1 MLHLI
6 TGEVGSGKTRLL
18 DEKIAEAVKRNIRT
32 YLIVPEQST
41 VAAERRMAE
50 SSAMPASAPLI
61 FEATNFTRLAD
72 TFFRA
77 EGGLAL
83 RYADRTARTLA
94 MWRALREL
102 TPPDPSDGKT
112 VGPGFLSAAP
122 ELDPPS
128 LDRYLSVARELSA
141 GRIDADQLADASSK
155 IGDAR
160 LSGRLRD
167 LSLIIAKYREILS
180 ACYADTENVL
190 GTLADKMRRST
201 FFDGTAFFFD
211 SFTGF
216 TEQQYAVIAT
226 LVKKAEV
233 TVTLPLPAEPEASLC
248 YREPAATKERLLRM
262 ADGAGVK
269 REETSLGGNRRTES
283 EAIRHLT
290 AHLFDTDLKAHVLKI
305 PSDGSVRIVEADDP
319 YDASRFVAA
328 DILKK
333 TEEEHALYRDFAVLS
348 GDPELYRGVLDVD
361 LERNGIP
368 YFFSRRTDLSTLEP
382 LKLVTSAYRV
392 VTGGYRRGDVI
403 SVVKCGFSG
412 LTSGEA
418 DELELY
424 SEIWSLSGDAFRLPA
439 PWTMNPDGFTEKEN
453 GKRNDGTKRYSAV
466 WLDDVNRVKEE
477 VLIPLR
483 KLDQASKTQSVSRHG
498 EAIVA
503 FLRELNVPEKL
514 HERAEL
520 ARSDGDG
527 ERAELYDRFWEVAMN
542 ALDSLVATF
551 RDVPVT
557 AEEFSTLFDL
567 VCRTSDV
574 GRIPS
579 SSDEV
584 VIGSADL
591 LRAGGV
597 RHVYLFGANEGE
609 FPGIVRGNGY
619 FSEADRER
627 LAKCGIEIGSTRDI
641 RASRELFGF
650 LRAVS
655 APTVSVTIVTNGLG
669 VDLVT
674 QRTPSSV
681 LSRISTLLPTGVETI
696 KTSEI
701 PPIFFLRSKNEARF
715 GVGRLRDDPLF
726 PPLAR
731 VLSADE
737 EGKKLVDASSLPISN
752 LNCRLSPEVAE
763 RLFPNGMTL
772 SHSRLDKYRKCPFSY
787 FCDSVLKLNSVE
799 RASFGAN
806 DIGSYVHAVLEA
818 FFGDPVHL
826 DETTGPNDIKRFVED
841 FSQEYLGKVGQG
853 VEKTPRMDHLFGKL
867 RESSELLIQ
876 HLQDELAEGDFTPAF
891 FELELKAEGNG
902 EEIGDLPT
910 ALRVGTE
917 DGGAF
922 FVNGKID
929 RVDTAKIGDDLYL
942 RVVDYKTGSASSS
955 SNKLNLGDVEE
966 GESPQL
972 LLYLFALLNNRNPAF
987 EERLGVPMDRVHPAA
1002 VRYLH
1007 AVTEKVKLEVP
1018 TTPDEVRKEYEKT
1031 ITQNGCVLN
1040 DEAVLE
1046 ALDHSPDHRF
1056 TPELNSKKKGVKPL
1070 LTEEDFSDLQTK
1082 IENNLRADVR
1092 EMRSGSLRATQGDGC
1107 KYCKMAP
1114 ICRKDPGRYEE
1125 DAETDD

>member
-18 DEKIAEAVKRNIRT
+18 DEKIAETVTRKTRAF
-32 YLIVPEQST
+32 LIVPEQST

-50 SSAMPASAPLI
+50 SSAMPAFAPLV

-72 TFFRA
+72 TFFRS

-83 RYADRTARTLA
+83 RYADRTSRALA

-102 TPPDPSDGKT
+102 TPPPTSPPDAVPA
-112 VGPGFLSAAP
+112 GFLSSPP
-122 ELDPPS
+122 ELDPSS
-128 LDRYLSVARELSA
+128 LDRYLSVVRELSA
-141 GRIDADQLADASSK
+141 GRIGADRLAAASEE
-155 IGDAR
+155 IGDKR
-160 LSGRLRD
+160 LSGRLSD
-167 LSLIIAKYREILS
+167 LALILSKYREILS
-180 ACYADTENVL
+180 AHYADSENVL
-190 GTLADKMRRST
+190 GTLADKMRHSS

-216 TEQQYAVIAT
+216 TEQQYAVIEALLKT
-226 LVKKAEV
+226 SEI
-233 TVTLPLPAEPEASLC
+233 TVTLPLSADPDASLC
-248 YREPAATKERLLRM
+248 YREPTMTRSRLIAM
-262 ADGAGVK
+262 ADEAGVDHDE
-269 REETSLGGNRRTES
+269 RHLGGNRRTES
-283 EAIRHLT
+283 ETIRHLT
-290 AHLFDTDLKAHVLKI
+290 AHLFDADPSARVLDV
-305 PSDGSVRIVEADDP
+305 SDEESVRIVEADDP

-333 TEEEHALYRDFAVLS
+333 TAEEHALYRDFAVLS

-361 LERNGIP
+361 LARNGIP
-368 YFFSRRTDLSTLEP
+368 FFFSRRTDLSTLEP

-392 VTGGYRRGDVI
+392 VSGNYRRGDVI

-412 LTSGEA
+412 LTDSEA

-424 SEIWSLSGDAFRLPA
+424 SEIWSLSGDAFRDPA
-439 PWTMNPDGFTEKEN
+439 PWTMNPDGFRQKEEAP
-453 GKRNDGTKRYSAV
+453 RDDGVKHYSV
-466 WLDDVNRVKEE
+466 HWLDEVNRAKEK
-477 VLIPLR
+477 VLVPLR
-483 KLDQASKTQSVSRHG
+483 KLEAASNTLSVSGHA
-498 EAIVA
+498 EAICA
-503 FLRELNVPEKL
+503 FLQELKVPDKL
-514 HERAEL
+514 LERA
-520 ARSDGDG
+520 ATAQADGDG
-527 ERAELYDRFWEVAMN
+527 ERAELYERFWEVATD
-542 ALDSLVATF
+542 ALDTLVGMF
-551 RDVPVT
+551 RDVPVS

-609 FPGIVRGNGY
+609 FPGVVRGNGY

-627 LAKCGIEIGSTRDI
+627 LREVGVEIGLKRDV

-655 APTVSVTIVTNGLG
+655 APTVSVTILTNGLS
-669 VDLVT
+669 VDLIN

-681 LSRISTLLPTGVETI
+681 LERIRTLLPNGVKTI
-696 KTSEI
+696 KTSEL
-701 PPIFFLRSKNEARF
+701 PPLFFLRSKNEARF
-715 GVGRLRDDPLF
+715 GIGRLRDDPLF

-731 VLSADE
+731 ALSVDE
-737 EGKKLVDASSLPISN
+737 EGKKLVAAASQPISN
-752 LNCRLSPEVAE
+752 INCTLSPEVAE
-763 RLFPNGMTL
+763 KLFPDGMTL
-772 SHSRLDKYRKCPFSY
+772 SHSRLEKFRKCPFSY
-787 FCDSVLKLNSVE
+787 FCDSVLKLNSID
-799 RASFGAN
+799 RASFGSN

-818 FFGDPVHL
+818 FFGDPVHV
-826 DETTGPNDIKRFVED
+826 DETTGPKEIERFVED
-841 FSQEYLGKVGQG
+841 FSRDYLGKVGQG
-853 VEKTPRMDHLFGKL
+853 VEKTPRMKHLFGKL

-891 FELELKAEGNG
+891 FELELKAEGDG
-902 EEIGDLPT
+902 EIGDHPT

-922 FVNGKID
+922 FINGKID

-942 RVVDYKTGSASSS
+942 RVIDYKTGSAASSD
-955 SNKLNLGDVEE
+955 NKLNLGDVDK

-987 EERLGVPMDRVHPAA
+987 EDRLGVPMERVHPAA

-1007 AVTEKVKLEVP
+1007 AVTEKVKLGAP

-1040 DEAVLE
+1040 DEVVLT
-1046 ALDHSPDHRF
+1046 ALDRSSDHRF
-1056 TPELNSKKKGVKPL
+1056 TPELGSKKKGVQPL
-1070 LTEEDFSDLQTK
+1070 LSESDFSDLQTK
-1082 IENNLRADVR
+1082 IEQNLRKNVAD
-1092 EMRSGSLRATQGDGC
+1092 MRSGTLRANPGNGC
-1107 KYCKMAP
+1107 RYCKMAP
-1114 ICRKDPGRYEE
+1114 ICRKNPAKTADE
-1125 DAETDD
+1125 ETDD